1 MDRDKVVAMYILRR
15 TKGDTDG
22 ECWPI
27 SAASLFIGR
36 SAQCDITV
44 NDPTVSRRHCE
55 VYAQNGDLYLRDLG
69 SSNLTLVDG
78 QPVKT
83 ATLHPGNH
91 IIVGTAHF
99 RIEEATGEVPL
110 PAPVPDSAR
119 RSMAVD
125 RNIFVD
131 EGRLPEVIALG
142 TRGVEGLSRLFR
154 LARLL
159 SETQTIQELAM
170 ILHESLTEAFK
181 PEICWIARYIEERST
196 LTFFNALGEIVDAPE
211 DAPRK
216 IVEAAFFRRSGLLWP
231 REKDGVV
238 QAQAAAPL
246 VTPERRVGIIVL
258 QSCPGVLYDAVDLEL
273 LSAIAHTAAPFV
285 KAMEQAE
292 QTQISLSK
300 LRKQWG
306 L

>member
-1 MDRDKVVAMYILRR
+1 MDKNKVVDMFILRR
-15 TKGDTDG
+15 TKGETDG

-36 SAQCDITV
+36 SAQCDVTV

-55 VYAQNGDLYLRDLG
+55 VYAQNGEVFLRDLG
-69 SSNLTLVDG
+69 SSNLTVVDG

-83 ATLHPGNH
+83 ALLHPGNH

-99 RIEEATGEVPL
+99 VVEEASSETVL
-110 PAPVPDSAR
+110 PASGPTAAR
-119 RSMAVD
+119 RSLAVD
-125 RNIFVD
+125 RNMFVD
-131 EGRLPEVIALG
+131 ESRLPEVMALG
-142 TRGVEGLSRLFR
+142 ARGVEGLSRLFR

-159 SETQTIQELAM
+159 SETQSIQELAM
-170 ILHESLTEAFK
+170 ILHECLTDAFH
-181 PEICWIARYIEERST
+181 PEVCWIARYIEERST
-196 LTFFNALGEIVDAPE
+196 LTFFNAQGEVVDAPE

-231 REKDGVV
+231 REKEGVF

-246 VTPERRVGIIVL
+246 VIPEKRVGIIVL
-258 QSCPGVLYDAVDLEL
+258 QSMPGTLYDAMDLEL

-285 KAMEQAE
+285 KSMEQAE
-292 QTQISLSK
+292 QTQISLTK